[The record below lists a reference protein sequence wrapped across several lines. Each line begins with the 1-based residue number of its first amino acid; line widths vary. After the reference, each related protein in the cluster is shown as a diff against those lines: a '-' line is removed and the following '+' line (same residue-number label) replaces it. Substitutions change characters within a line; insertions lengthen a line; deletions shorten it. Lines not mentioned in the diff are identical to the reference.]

1 MKYDPQTHRLTDTG
15 AFQNRALLVG
25 IAGLLLSAVGL
36 FINAEQFYF
45 AYLTAFVFWFTIAI
59 GGLFFTL
66 LGHLTGAVW
75 SVVLRRI
82 TEALGVVLIFLAIL
96 FIPLLFGMHE
106 LFHWSDTEAV
116 AYDALLQKKSG
127 YLNVPFFIIRALFYF
142 TVWFALTRVLY
153 KNSLQQDQAA
163 DGTAL
168 AEKMRRISAPG
179 TILFAL
185 TLTFASFDWIMSID
199 AHWYSTIF
207 GVYIFSGSYLAV
219 NAFLVILLQYF
230 RRHRI
235 LTDVV
240 TGEHFHD
247 LGRLLFTFVIFW
259 AYIAGAQYF
268 LIWYANIPEETVWYL
283 HRWQGSWKYVS
294 LFIIAFHF
302 VIPFF
307 VLLFRAAKRNSLVL
321 QIMAGLLLV
330 MHWFDLYWLI
340 MPSLHH
346 YGPHWS
352 WLDVTTL
359 VGIGGVFLSLLIR
372 QIARQPLVPTGDPRL
387 RDSIDFVN
395 H

>member
-15 AFQNRALLVG
+15 AFQKRALIIG
-25 IAGLLLSAVGL
+25 IAALLLSAIGL
-36 FINAEQFYF
+36 FTNAEQFYF
-45 AYLTAFVFWFTIAI
+45 SYLTAFIYWFTIAI

-66 LGHLTGAVW
+66 LGHITGAVW
-75 SVVLRRI
+75 SIVLRRI
-82 TEALGVVLIFLAIL
+82 AEALGLLLLPLAIL
-96 FIPLLFGMHE
+96 FIPILFGMHE
-106 LFHWSDTEAV
+106 LFHWSNAEAV
-116 AYDALLQKKSG
+116 AHDALLQKKAG
-127 YLNVPFFIIRALFYF
+127 YLNLPFFIIRAVFYF
-142 TVWFALTRVLY
+142 TLWFFLTRILY
-153 KNSLQQDQAA
+153 KNSLQQDRAT

-168 AEKMRRISAPG
+168 AEKLRRISAPG

-185 TLTFASFDWIMSID
+185 TLTFASFDWVMSID
-199 AHWYSTIF
+199 AHWFSTMF
-207 GVYIFSGSYLAV
+207 GVYIFSGSYLV
-219 NAFLVILLQYF
+219 VIAFLIILLQYF
-230 RRHRI
+230 RRQRI
-235 LTDVV
+235 LINVV

-247 LGRLLFTFVIFW
+247 LGRLLYTFVIFW

-307 VLLFRAAKRNSLVL
+307 TLLFRAAKRNQLL
-321 QIMAGLLLV
+321 LGIMAGLILV

-340 MPSLHH
+340 MPSLHRH
-346 YGPHWS
+346 NAHFS

-359 VGIGGVFLSLLIR
+359 VGIGGVFISLLIR
-372 QIARQPLVPTGDPRL
+372 QLARQPVVSVGDPRL
-387 RDSIDFVN
+387 RDSIDLVN